1 MAPTVLVIDDEVRYR
16 QLYAETLRSAG
27 YGISTAGS
35 AEEAE
40 ELVLASPPDMIVS
53 DVRMPGMDGI
63 QFLKRIAEEHPLLP
77 CLLITAYADI
87 RDAVKALK
95 LGAVD
100 YLEKPVDLDELVAA
114 VGDTLDTGSDG
125 GDTEIPADLRSGIV
139 AESPIMQSVLRDAYQ
154 VSRSDATV
162 LLTGE
167 SGCGKEVLASFI
179 HRASPRADRALVA
192 LNCAALPAQ
201 TLASELFGHERGAFT
216 GAIAERKGV
225 FRNAHG
231 GTLFLDEIGDMP
243 LDLQPSL
250 LRAIEAGEITPL
262 GSDQARTVDFRLIAA
277 TNRELETDV
286 EAGRFRQ
293 DLFYRVNVFAIAIP
307 PLRERPEDI
316 LPLARHFLGRRDGPT
331 KRLSPASA
339 RRLQGHAWPGN
350 TRELANAIERAAI
363 LASTDVILP
372 ENLPPALATRP
383 EAGRGGS
390 RIDIAATVKTISQA
404 EGEAIRLALNRT
416 DGNRTKAAELLG
428 ISRRALIYK
437 LKRLGI

>member
-1 MAPTVLVIDDEVRYR
+1 MKPTILVIDDEVRYR
-16 QLYAETLRSAG
+16 QLYAETLRRAG
-27 YGISTAGS
+27 YEVSTAGS

-40 ELVLASPPDMIVS
+40 ELVLGSPPAMIVS

-63 QFLKRIAEEHPLLP
+63 EFLKRIAGQHPRLP

-114 VGDTLDTGSDG
+114 VCDALQMGADG
-125 GDTEIPADLRSGIV
+125 LRAEIPAEFRPDIV

-167 SGCGKEVLASFI
+167 SGCGKEVVAKFI
-179 HRASPRADRALVA
+179 HRASLRSEKPVVT

-216 GAIAERKGV
+216 GAVAERKGV
-225 FRNAHG
+225 FRNADG

-250 LRAIEAGEITPL
+250 LRAIESGHITPL
-262 GSDQARTVDFRLIAA
+262 GSDRSQTVDIRLIAA
-277 TNRELETDV
+277 TNRDLAEETTS
-286 EAGRFRQ
+286 GRFRQ
-293 DLFYRVNVFAIAIP
+293 DLFYRLNVFAIPIP

-316 LPLARHFLGRRDGPT
+316 LPLARHFLARRGGRT
-331 KRLSPASA
+331 KRLSPAST
-339 RRLQGHAWPGN
+339 RLLQGHDWPGN

-363 LASTDVILP
+363 LANTEVILP
-372 ENLPPALATRP
+372 EHLPPAVVASSGHGKAGNTASGT
-383 EAGRGGS
+383 EA
-390 RIDIAATVKTISQA
+390 VKTISQA
-404 EGEAIRLALNRT
+404 GAEAIRVALNRT
-416 DGNRTKAAELLG
+416 SGNRTKAAELLG